1 MNADFLEG
9 KNHGNQKTGKQQV
22 YNAERKKITQPTPY
36 LVKIFKNENETK
48 TFSSK
53 INLEFITCRPKI
65 QKC

>member
-53 INLEFITCRPKI
+53 INL
-65 QKC
+65 